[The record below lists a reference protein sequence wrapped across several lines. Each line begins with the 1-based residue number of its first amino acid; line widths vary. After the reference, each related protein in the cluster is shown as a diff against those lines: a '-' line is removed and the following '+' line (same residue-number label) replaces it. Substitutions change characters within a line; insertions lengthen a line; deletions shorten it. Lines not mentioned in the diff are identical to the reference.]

1 MKKLSLQWKITL
13 LVGIITAAACL
24 GVTLNSVF
32 SAPVYYA
39 QILEEGLAEVDSALR
54 SDGEIYLPDGEDRT
68 ALDLPA
74 YYRDLTRLFSVQS
87 LLVMVAIVAVSLGVT
102 YFVTGRVLRPLKDLN
117 RSVKEI
123 GGENLHRRVELPKG
137 EDEVRELT
145 GSFNAMLGRLEDA
158 FLVQKNFAANAAH
171 ELKTPLA
178 VMKTSLQV
186 LELDEEPS
194 PEDYQE
200 FREDV
205 AAGLE
210 RLTGTVDNLMAL
222 ANDSVEN
229 LEPVELRELVDQA
242 GKALRERAKEKG
254 ITVSVEGKAPP
265 VLGNRILLYRVF
277 FNLMENAV
285 KYNREGGEVRAE
297 LSEQDGGAWVE
308 ISDTGMGIPA
318 ESLHHIFEPFY
329 RADRSRSQR
338 IPGAGLGLSIVRTV
352 LDRCGGTIKVDSVE
366 GKGTAIRV
374 FLPKAES

>member
-39 QILEEGLAEVDSALR
+39 QILEEGLAEVDSVLGP
-54 SDGEIYLPDGEDRT
+54 DGGAYLPDGENQT
-68 ALDLPA
+68 VSDLPA

-102 YFVTGRVLRPLKDLN
+102 YFVTGRVLRPLKELN

-210 RLTGTVDNLMAL
+210 RLTGTVDNLLAL

-254 ITVSVEGKAPP
+254 IAVSVEGKAPP